1 MLNIAIREHKSEPHT
16 RMPITKTTLNTMNAG
31 KSVKKWETSC
41 IVGKKMQ
48 TGPIITENRK
58 ESQKF

>member
-1 MLNIAIREHKSEPHT
+1 
-16 RMPITKTTLNTMNAG
+16 MPITKTTLNTMNAG

-58 ESQKF
+58 ESQKY